1 MFNNSV
7 KFLKDEKTTEEKIL
21 DAASTVFT
29 KKGFAATR
37 TEDIARQAGMNRAL
51 LHYYYRDK
59 QTIFNIIFE
68 TQFSEF
74 FKGLFV
80 IFDAGNISFFEKIRR
95 MIHHEIN
102 TLLKHPDLA
111 RFVINEIAQ
120 DPERLLKH
128 GNKIGINPRIL
139 IDAFEKQTEEEIKN
153 GTIRPIEGRM
163 LLIHIMSLCLYPFV
177 ARPVLETLMQLN
189 SEQFTAL
196 MERRKEETYEFIINS
211 IKK

>member
-21 DAASTVFT
+21 DAASMVFT

-37 TEDIARQAGMNRAL
+37 TEEIARQAGMNRAL

>member
-1 MFNNSV
+1 MLNNLV
-7 KFLKDEKTTEEKIL
+7 KHLKDDRTTEEKIL
-21 DAASTVFT
+21 DAASMVFT

-68 TQFSEF
+68 TRFSEF

-128 GNKIGINPRIL
+128 GSKIGINPRIL
-139 IDAFEKQTEEEIKN
+139 IEAFEKQTEEEIKN

>member
-21 DAASTVFT
+21 DAASMVFT